1 LKYNSVTRVTGPAV
15 EPLTVAEAK
24 LHLRVDT
31 TEDDTYIGTLI
42 TAAREWVENY
52 LDRTLITTQLILRA
66 AEFPTEELLYRHGD
80 HSGLGVTGKLD
91 LPRPPMIASGT
102 ATAVVVTYTLAD
114 TTTATLSTALYRV
127 DRTSTPGNVAPIING
142 TWPSDVIEDAN
153 AVAVTYWAGYGPT
166 SASVP
171 ATIRHA
177 CLMLIGHWYEQRSAV
192 LTATISKP
200 LEFAVES
207 LLASNNWGQYR

>member
-1 LKYNSVTRVTGPAV
+1 MKYNSVTRATGPAV

-24 LHLRVDT
+24 LHLRVDIS
-31 TEDDTYIGTLI
+31 DDDAYIGTLI
-42 TAAREWVENY
+42 TAAREWVEAY

-66 AEFPTEELLYRHGD
+66 AEFPTEELE
-80 HSGLGVTGKLD
+80 
-91 LPRPPMIASGT
+91 LPRPPMVASGT
-102 ATAVVVTYTLAD
+102 ATAVVITYTLAD

-127 DRTSTPGNVAPIING
+127 DRTTTPGNVAPIING

-177 CLMLIGHWYEQRSAV
+177 MLMLIGHWYESRSTV
-192 LTATISKP
+192 LVGVTSKP

>member
-1 LKYNSVTRVTGPAV
+1 MKYNSVTRATGPAV

-24 LHLRVDT
+24 LHLRVDIS
-31 TEDDTYIGTLI
+31 DDDAYIGTLI

-66 AEFPTEELLYRHGD
+66 AEFPTEELELA
-80 HSGLGVTGKLD
+80 
-91 LPRPPMIASGT
+91 RPPMVASGT
-102 ATAVVVTYTLAD
+102 ATAVVITYTLAD

-177 CLMLIGHWYEQRSAV
+177 CLMLIGHWYDRRSAV
-192 LTATISKP
+192 LTGTISKP
-200 LEFAVES
+200 IEFAVES

>member
-1 LKYNSVTRVTGPAV
+1 MKYNSVTRATGPAV

-24 LHLRVDT
+24 LHLRVDISD
-31 TEDDTYIGTLI
+31 DDTYIGTLI

-66 AEFPTEELLYRHGD
+66 AEFPTEELELA
-80 HSGLGVTGKLD
+80 
-91 LPRPPMIASGT
+91 RPPMATAGT
-102 ATAVVVTYTLAD
+102 ATAVVITYTLAD

-127 DRTSTPGNVAPIING
+127 DRTTTPGNVAPVING

-177 CLMLIGHWYEQRSAV
+177 MLMLIGHWYDRRSAV
-192 LTATISKP
+192 LTGTISKP
-200 LEFAVES
+200 IEFAVES

>member
-1 LKYNSVTRVTGPAV
+1 MKYNSVTRATGPAV

-24 LHLRVDT
+24 LHLRVDIS
-31 TEDDTYIGTLI
+31 DDDAYIGTLI
-42 TAAREWVENY
+42 TAAREWVEAY

-66 AEFPTEELLYRHGD
+66 AEFPTEELELA
-80 HSGLGVTGKLD
+80 
-91 LPRPPMIASGT
+91 RPPMVASGT
-102 ATAVVVTYTLAD
+102 ATAVVITYTLAD

-127 DRTSTPGNVAPIING
+127 DRTTTPGNVAPIING

-177 CLMLIGHWYEQRSAV
+177 MLMLIGHWYDRRSAV
-192 LTATISKP
+192 LTGTISKP
-200 LEFAVES
+200 IEFAVES

>member
-1 LKYNSVTRVTGPAV
+1 MKYNSVTRATGPAV

-31 TEDDTYIGTLI
+31 AEDDTYIGTLI

-66 AEFPTEELLYRHGD
+66 AEFPTEELELA
-80 HSGLGVTGKLD
+80 
-91 LPRPPMIASGT
+91 RPPMVASGT
-102 ATAVVVTYTLAD
+102 ATAVVITYTLAD

-177 CLMLIGHWYEQRSAV
+177 CLMLIGHWYESRSTV
-192 LTATISKP
+192 LVGVTSKP

>member
-1 LKYNSVTRVTGPAV
+1 MKYNSVTRATGPAV

-66 AEFPTEELLYRHGD
+66 AEFPTEELELA
-80 HSGLGVTGKLD
+80 
-91 LPRPPMIASGT
+91 RPPMATAGT
-102 ATAVVVTYTLAD
+102 ATAVVITYTLAD

-177 CLMLIGHWYEQRSAV
+177 MLMLIGHWYESRSTV
-192 LTATISKP
+192 LVGVTSKP

>member
-1 LKYNSVTRVTGPAV
+1 MKYNSVTRATGPAV

-24 LHLRVDT
+24 LHLRVDIT
-31 TEDDTYIGTLI
+31 DDDAYIGTLI
-42 TAAREWVENY
+42 TAAREWVEAY

-66 AEFPTEELLYRHGD
+66 AEFPTEELELA
-80 HSGLGVTGKLD
+80 
-91 LPRPPMIASGT
+91 RPPMVASGT
-102 ATAVVVTYTLAD
+102 ATAVVITYTLAD

-177 CLMLIGHWYEQRSAV
+177 CLMLIGHWYESRSTV
-192 LTATISKP
+192 LVGVTSKP

>member
-1 LKYNSVTRVTGPAV
+1 MKYNSVTRVAGPAV

-24 LHLRVDT
+24 LHLRVDIS
-31 TEDDTYIGTLI
+31 EDDAFIGTLI

-66 AEFPTEELLYRHGD
+66 AEFPTEELELA
-80 HSGLGVTGKLD
+80 
-91 LPRPPMIASGT
+91 RPPMVASGT
-102 ATAVVVTYTLAD
+102 ATAVVITYTLAD

-177 CLMLIGHWYEQRSAV
+177 CLMLIGHWYESRSTV
-192 LTATISKP
+192 LVGVTSKP

>member
-1 LKYNSVTRVTGPAV
+1 MKYNSVTRATGPAV

-66 AEFPTEELLYRHGD
+66 AEFPTEELELA
-80 HSGLGVTGKLD
+80 
-91 LPRPPMIASGT
+91 RPPMVASGT
-102 ATAVVVTYTLAD
+102 ATAVVITYTLAD

-127 DRTSTPGNVAPIING
+127 DRTSTPGNVAPVING

-177 CLMLIGHWYEQRSAV
+177 MLMLIGHWYESRSTV
-192 LTATISKP
+192 LVGSISKP
-200 LEFAVES
+200 LDFAVES

>member
-1 LKYNSVTRVTGPAV
+1 MKYNSVTRVTGPAV

-24 LHLRVDT
+24 LHLRVDIS
-31 TEDDTYIGTLI
+31 DDDAYIGTLI

-66 AEFPTEELLYRHGD
+66 AEFPTEELELA
-80 HSGLGVTGKLD
+80 
-91 LPRPPMIASGT
+91 RPPMVASGT
-102 ATAVVVTYTLAD
+102 ATAVVITYTLAD

-153 AVAVTYWAGYGPT
+153 AVAVTYYAGYGPT

-177 CLMLIGHWYEQRSAV
+177 CLMLIGHWYESRSTV
-192 LTATISKP
+192 LVGVTSKP

>member
-1 LKYNSVTRVTGPAV
+1 MKYNSVTRATGPAV

-24 LHLRVDT
+24 LHLRVDIS
-31 TEDDTYIGTLI
+31 DDDAYIGTLI
-42 TAAREWVENY
+42 TAAREWVESY

-66 AEFPTEELLYRHGD
+66 AEFPTEELELA
-80 HSGLGVTGKLD
+80 
-91 LPRPPMIASGT
+91 RPPMVASGT
-102 ATAVVVTYTLAD
+102 ATAVVITYTLAD

-127 DRTSTPGNVAPIING
+127 DRTTTPGNVAPIING

-177 CLMLIGHWYEQRSAV
+177 MLMLIGHWYDRRSAV
-192 LTATISKP
+192 LTGTISKP

>member
-1 LKYNSVTRVTGPAV
+1 MKYNSVTRATGPAV

-24 LHLRVDT
+24 LHRRVDIS
-31 TEDDTYIGTLI
+31 DDDAYIGTLI

-66 AEFPTEELLYRHGD
+66 AEFPTEELE
-80 HSGLGVTGKLD
+80 
-91 LPRPPMIASGT
+91 LPRPPMVASGT
-102 ATAVVVTYTLAD
+102 ATAVVITYTLAD

-127 DRTSTPGNVAPIING
+127 DRTTTPGNVAPIING

-177 CLMLIGHWYEQRSAV
+177 MLMLIGHWYDRRSAV
-192 LTATISKP
+192 LTGTISKP
-200 LEFAVES
+200 IEFAVES

>member
-1 LKYNSVTRVTGPAV
+1 MKYNSVTRATGPAI

-24 LHLRVDT
+24 LHLRVDIS
-31 TEDDTYIGTLI
+31 DDDAYIGTLI

-66 AEFPTEELLYRHGD
+66 AEFPTEELELA
-80 HSGLGVTGKLD
+80 
-91 LPRPPMIASGT
+91 RPPMATAGT
-102 ATAVVVTYTLAD
+102 ATAVVITYTLAD

-127 DRTSTPGNVAPIING
+127 DRTTTPGNVAPIING

-177 CLMLIGHWYEQRSAV
+177 MLMLIGHWYESRSTV
-192 LTATISKP
+192 LVGVTSKP

>member
-1 LKYNSVTRVTGPAV
+1 MRYNSVTRATGPAV

-24 LHLRVDT
+24 LHLRVDIS
-31 TEDDTYIGTLI
+31 DDDAYIGTLI

-66 AEFPTEELLYRHGD
+66 AEFPTEELELA
-80 HSGLGVTGKLD
+80 
-91 LPRPPMIASGT
+91 RPPMVASGT
-102 ATAVVVTYTLAD
+102 ATAVVITYTLAD

-127 DRTSTPGNVAPIING
+127 DRTSTPGNVAPVING

-177 CLMLIGHWYEQRSAV
+177 MLMLIGHWYEQRSAV

>member
-1 LKYNSVTRVTGPAV
+1 MKYNSVTRATGPAV

-24 LHLRVDT
+24 LHLRVDIS
-31 TEDDTYIGTLI
+31 DDDAYIGTLI

-66 AEFPTEELLYRHGD
+66 AEFPTEELELA
-80 HSGLGVTGKLD
+80 
-91 LPRPPMIASGT
+91 RPPMATAGT
-102 ATAVVVTYTLAD
+102 ATAVVITYTLAD

-127 DRTSTPGNVAPIING
+127 DRTTTPGNVAPIING

-177 CLMLIGHWYEQRSAV
+177 MLMLIGHWYERRSAV
-192 LTATISKP
+192 LTGTISKP

>member
-1 LKYNSVTRVTGPAV
+1 MKYNSVTRATGPAV

-24 LHLRVDT
+24 LHLRVDIS
-31 TEDDTYIGTLI
+31 DDDVFIGTLI
-42 TAAREWVENY
+42 TAAREWVEAY

-66 AEFPTEELLYRHGD
+66 AEFPTEELELA
-80 HSGLGVTGKLD
+80 
-91 LPRPPMIASGT
+91 RPPMVASGT

-127 DRTSTPGNVAPIING
+127 DRTSTPGNVAPVING

-177 CLMLIGHWYEQRSAV
+177 CLMLIGHWYESRSTV
-192 LTATISKP
+192 LVGVTSKP

>member
-1 LKYNSVTRVTGPAV
+1 MKYNSVTRATGPAV

-24 LHLRVDT
+24 LHLRVDIS
-31 TEDDTYIGTLI
+31 DDDAYIGTLI

-66 AEFPTEELLYRHGD
+66 AEFPTQELELA
-80 HSGLGVTGKLD
+80 
-91 LPRPPMIASGT
+91 RPPMATAGT
-102 ATAVVVTYTLAD
+102 ATAVVITYTLAD

-127 DRTSTPGNVAPIING
+127 DRTTTPGNVAPIING

-177 CLMLIGHWYEQRSAV
+177 MLMLIGHWYEQRSAV

>member
-1 LKYNSVTRVTGPAV
+1 MKYNSVTRATGPAV

-24 LHLRVDT
+24 LHLRVDIS
-31 TEDDTYIGTLI
+31 DDDAYIGTLI
-42 TAAREWVENY
+42 TAAREWVESY

-66 AEFPTEELLYRHGD
+66 AEFPTEELELA
-80 HSGLGVTGKLD
+80 
-91 LPRPPMIASGT
+91 RPPMATAGT
-102 ATAVVVTYTLAD
+102 ATAVVITYTLAD

-127 DRTSTPGNVAPIING
+127 DRTTTPGNVAPIING

-177 CLMLIGHWYEQRSAV
+177 MLMLIGHWYEQRSAV

>member
-1 LKYNSVTRVTGPAV
+1 MKYNSVTRATGPAV
-15 EPLTVAEAK
+15 EPLTVAEAT
-24 LHLRVDT
+24 LHLRVDIS
-31 TEDDTYIGTLI
+31 DDDAYIGTLI
-42 TAAREWVENY
+42 TASREWVENY

-66 AEFPTEELLYRHGD
+66 AEFPTEELELA
-80 HSGLGVTGKLD
+80 
-91 LPRPPMIASGT
+91 RPPMATAGT
-102 ATAVVVTYTLAD
+102 ATAVVITYTLAD

-177 CLMLIGHWYEQRSAV
+177 MLMLIGHWYDRRSAV
-192 LTATISKP
+192 LTGTISKAI
-200 LEFAVES
+200 EFAVES

>member
-1 LKYNSVTRVTGPAV
+1 MKYNSVTRATGPAV

-66 AEFPTEELLYRHGD
+66 AEFPTEELELA
-80 HSGLGVTGKLD
+80 
-91 LPRPPMIASGT
+91 RPPMVASGT
-102 ATAVVVTYTLAD
+102 ATAVVITYTLAD

-177 CLMLIGHWYEQRSAV
+177 CLMLIGHWYERRSAV
-192 LTATISKP
+192 LTGTISKP

>member
-1 LKYNSVTRVTGPAV
+1 MKYNSVTRATGPAV

-24 LHLRVDT
+24 LHLRVDIS
-31 TEDDTYIGTLI
+31 DDDAYIGTLI

-66 AEFPTEELLYRHGD
+66 AEFPTEELELA
-80 HSGLGVTGKLD
+80 
-91 LPRPPMIASGT
+91 RPPMATAGT
-102 ATAVVVTYTLAD
+102 ATAVVITYTLAD

-127 DRTSTPGNVAPIING
+127 DRTTTPGNVAPIING

-177 CLMLIGHWYEQRSAV
+177 MLMLIGHWYDRRSAV
-192 LTATISKP
+192 LTGTISKP
-200 LEFAVES
+200 IEFAVES

>member
-1 LKYNSVTRVTGPAV
+1 MKYNSVTRATGPAV

-24 LHLRVDT
+24 LHLRVDIS
-31 TEDDTYIGTLI
+31 DDDAYIGTLI

-66 AEFPTEELLYRHGD
+66 AEFPTEELE
-80 HSGLGVTGKLD
+80 
-91 LPRPPMIASGT
+91 LPRPPMVASGT
-102 ATAVVVTYTLAD
+102 ATAVVITYTLAD

-127 DRTSTPGNVAPIING
+127 DRTTTPGNVAPIING

-177 CLMLIGHWYEQRSAV
+177 MLMLIGHWYEQRSAV

>member
-1 LKYNSVTRVTGPAV
+1 MKYNSVTRATGPAV

-24 LHLRVDT
+24 LHLRVDIS
-31 TEDDTYIGTLI
+31 DDDAYIGTLI

-66 AEFPTEELLYRHGD
+66 AEFPTEELE
-80 HSGLGVTGKLD
+80 
-91 LPRPPMIASGT
+91 LPRPPMVASGT
-102 ATAVVVTYTLAD
+102 ATAVVITYTLAD

-127 DRTSTPGNVAPIING
+127 DRTSTPGNVAPVING

-177 CLMLIGHWYEQRSAV
+177 CLMLIGHWYESRSTV
-192 LTATISKP
+192 LVGVTSKP

>member
-1 LKYNSVTRVTGPAV
+1 MKYNSVTRATGPAV

-66 AEFPTEELLYRHGD
+66 AEFPTEELELA
-80 HSGLGVTGKLD
+80 
-91 LPRPPMIASGT
+91 RPPMVASGT
-102 ATAVVVTYTLAD
+102 ATAVVITYTLAD

-177 CLMLIGHWYEQRSAV
+177 MLMLIGHWYDRRSAV
-192 LTATISKP
+192 LTGTISKP
-200 LEFAVES
+200 IEFAVES

>member
-1 LKYNSVTRVTGPAV
+1 MKYNSVTRATGPAV

-24 LHLRVDT
+24 LHLRVDIS
-31 TEDDTYIGTLI
+31 DDDAYIGTLI

-66 AEFPTEELLYRHGD
+66 AEFPTEELE
-80 HSGLGVTGKLD
+80 
-91 LPRPPMIASGT
+91 LPRPPMVASGT
-102 ATAVVVTYTLAD
+102 ATAVVITYTLAD

-127 DRTSTPGNVAPIING
+127 DRTTTPGNVAPIING

-177 CLMLIGHWYEQRSAV
+177 MLMLIGHWYESRSTV
-192 LTATISKP
+192 LVGVTSKP

>member
-1 LKYNSVTRVTGPAV
+1 MKYNSVTRATGPAV

-24 LHLRVDT
+24 LHLRVDIS
-31 TEDDTYIGTLI
+31 DDDAYIGTLI

-66 AEFPTEELLYRHGD
+66 AEFPTEELE
-80 HSGLGVTGKLD
+80 

-102 ATAVVVTYTLAD
+102 ATAVVITYTLAD

-177 CLMLIGHWYEQRSAV
+177 MLMLIGHWYDRRSAV
-192 LTATISKP
+192 LTGTISKP

>member
-1 LKYNSVTRVTGPAV
+1 MKYNSVTRVAGPAV

-24 LHLRVDT
+24 LHLRVDIS
-31 TEDDTYIGTLI
+31 DDDAYIGTLI

-66 AEFPTEELLYRHGD
+66 AEFPTEELELA
-80 HSGLGVTGKLD
+80 
-91 LPRPPMIASGT
+91 RPPMVASGT
-102 ATAVVVTYTLAD
+102 ATAVVITYTLAD

-153 AVAVTYWAGYGPT
+153 AVAVTYYAGYGPT

-177 CLMLIGHWYEQRSAV
+177 CLMLVGHWYDRRSAV
-192 LTATISKP
+192 LTGTISKP
-200 LEFAVES
+200 IEFAVES

>member
-1 LKYNSVTRVTGPAV
+1 MKYNSVTRATGPAV

-66 AEFPTEELLYRHGD
+66 AEFPTEELE
-80 HSGLGVTGKLD
+80 
-91 LPRPPMIASGT
+91 LPRPPMVASGT
-102 ATAVVVTYTLAD
+102 ATAVVITYTLAD

-127 DRTSTPGNVAPIING
+127 DRTTTPGNVAPIING

-177 CLMLIGHWYEQRSAV
+177 CLMLIGHWYERRSAV
-192 LTATISKP
+192 LTGTISKAI
-200 LEFAVES
+200 EFAVES

>member
-1 LKYNSVTRVTGPAV
+1 MKYNSVTRATGPAV

-24 LHLRVDT
+24 LHLRVDIS
-31 TEDDTYIGTLI
+31 DDDAYIGTLI

-66 AEFPTEELLYRHGD
+66 AEFPTEELE
-80 HSGLGVTGKLD
+80 
-91 LPRPPMIASGT
+91 LPRPPMVASGT
-102 ATAVVVTYTLAD
+102 ATAVVITYTLAD

-127 DRTSTPGNVAPIING
+127 DRTTTPGNVAPIING

-177 CLMLIGHWYEQRSAV
+177 CLMLIGHWYERRSAV
-192 LTATISKP
+192 LTGTISKAI
-200 LEFAVES
+200 EFAVES

>member
-1 LKYNSVTRVTGPAV
+1 MKYNSVTRATGPAV

-66 AEFPTEELLYRHGD
+66 AEFPTEELELA
-80 HSGLGVTGKLD
+80 
-91 LPRPPMIASGT
+91 RPPMATAGT
-102 ATAVVVTYTLAD
+102 ATAVVITYTLAD

-177 CLMLIGHWYEQRSAV
+177 CLMLIGHWYESRSTV
-192 LTATISKP
+192 LVGVTSKP

>member
-1 LKYNSVTRVTGPAV
+1 MRYNSVTRATGPAV

-24 LHLRVDT
+24 LHLRVDIS
-31 TEDDTYIGTLI
+31 DDDVFIGTLI
-42 TAAREWVENY
+42 TAAREWVEAY

-66 AEFPTEELLYRHGD
+66 AEFPTEELELA
-80 HSGLGVTGKLD
+80 
-91 LPRPPMIASGT
+91 RPPMVASGT
-102 ATAVVVTYTLAD
+102 ATAVVITYTLAD

-127 DRTSTPGNVAPIING
+127 DRTSTPGNVAPVING

-177 CLMLIGHWYEQRSAV
+177 MLMLIGHWYDRRSAV
-192 LTATISKP
+192 LTGTISKP

>member
-1 LKYNSVTRVTGPAV
+1 MKYNSVTRATGPAV

-24 LHLRVDT
+24 LHLRVDIS
-31 TEDDTYIGTLI
+31 DDDAYIGTLI

-66 AEFPTEELLYRHGD
+66 AEFPTEELELA
-80 HSGLGVTGKLD
+80 
-91 LPRPPMIASGT
+91 RPPMATAGT
-102 ATAVVVTYTLAD
+102 ATAVVITYTLAD

-127 DRTSTPGNVAPIING
+127 DRTTTPGNVAPVING

-177 CLMLIGHWYEQRSAV
+177 MLMLIGHWYESRSTV
-192 LTATISKP
+192 LVGVTSKP

>member
-1 LKYNSVTRVTGPAV
+1 MRYNSVTRATGPAV

-66 AEFPTEELLYRHGD
+66 AEFPTEELELA
-80 HSGLGVTGKLD
+80 
-91 LPRPPMIASGT
+91 RPPMATAGT
-102 ATAVVVTYTLAD
+102 ATAVVITYTLAD

-127 DRTSTPGNVAPIING
+127 DRTTTPGNVAPVING

-177 CLMLIGHWYEQRSAV
+177 MLMLIGHWYESRSTV
-192 LTATISKP
+192 LVGVTSKP

>member
-1 LKYNSVTRVTGPAV
+1 MKYNSVTRATGPAV

-24 LHLRVDT
+24 LHLRVDIS
-31 TEDDTYIGTLI
+31 DDDAYIGTLI

-66 AEFPTEELLYRHGD
+66 AEFPTEELELA
-80 HSGLGVTGKLD
+80 
-91 LPRPPMIASGT
+91 RPPMATAGT
-102 ATAVVVTYTLAD
+102 ATAVVITYTLAD

-127 DRTSTPGNVAPIING
+127 DRTSAPGNVAPVING

-177 CLMLIGHWYEQRSAV
+177 CLMLIGHWYDRRSAV
-192 LTATISKP
+192 LTGTISKP

>member
-1 LKYNSVTRVTGPAV
+1 MKYNSVTRATGPAV

-66 AEFPTEELLYRHGD
+66 AEFPTEELELA
-80 HSGLGVTGKLD
+80 
-91 LPRPPMIASGT
+91 RPPMVASGT
-102 ATAVVVTYTLAD
+102 ATAVVITYTLAD

-127 DRTSTPGNVAPIING
+127 DRTTTPGNVAPVING

-177 CLMLIGHWYEQRSAV
+177 MLMLIGHWYESRSTV
-192 LTATISKP
+192 LVGVTSKP

>member
-1 LKYNSVTRVTGPAV
+1 MKYNSVTRTTGPAV

-24 LHLRVDT
+24 LHLRVDIT
-31 TEDDTYIGTLI
+31 DDDVFIGTLI

-66 AEFPTEELLYRHGD
+66 AEFPTEELELA
-80 HSGLGVTGKLD
+80 
-91 LPRPPMIASGT
+91 RPPMATAGT
-102 ATAVVVTYTLAD
+102 ATAVVITYTLAD
-114 TTTATLSTALYRV
+114 TTTATLSTGLYRV

-177 CLMLIGHWYEQRSAV
+177 MLMLIGHWYDRRSAV
-192 LTATISKP
+192 LTGTISKP
-200 LEFAVES
+200 IEFAVES

>member
-1 LKYNSVTRVTGPAV
+1 MKYNSVTRATGPAV

-24 LHLRVDT
+24 LHLRVDIS
-31 TEDDTYIGTLI
+31 DDDAYIGTLI
-42 TAAREWVENY
+42 TAAREWVEAY

-66 AEFPTEELLYRHGD
+66 AEFPTEELELA
-80 HSGLGVTGKLD
+80 
-91 LPRPPMIASGT
+91 RPPMATAGT
-102 ATAVVVTYTLAD
+102 TTAVVITYTLAD

-127 DRTSTPGNVAPIING
+127 DRTTTPGNVAPIING

-177 CLMLIGHWYEQRSAV
+177 MLMLIGHWYEQRSAV

>member
-1 LKYNSVTRVTGPAV
+1 MKYNSVTRATGPAV

-24 LHLRVDT
+24 LHLRVDIS
-31 TEDDTYIGTLI
+31 DDDVFIGTLI
-42 TAAREWVENY
+42 TAAREWVEAY

-66 AEFPTEELLYRHGD
+66 AEFPTEELELA
-80 HSGLGVTGKLD
+80 
-91 LPRPPMIASGT
+91 RPPMVASGT
-102 ATAVVVTYTLAD
+102 ATAVVITYTLAD

-127 DRTSTPGNVAPIING
+127 DRTTTPGNVAPIING

-177 CLMLIGHWYEQRSAV
+177 CLMLIGHWYDRRSAV
-192 LTATISKP
+192 LTGTISKP
-200 LEFAVES
+200 IEFAVES

>member
-1 LKYNSVTRVTGPAV
+1 MKYNSVTRATGPAV

-24 LHLRVDT
+24 LHLRVDIS
-31 TEDDTYIGTLI
+31 DDDAYIGTLI

-66 AEFPTEELLYRHGD
+66 AEFPTEELE
-80 HSGLGVTGKLD
+80 
-91 LPRPPMIASGT
+91 LPRPPMATAGT
-102 ATAVVVTYTLAD
+102 ATAVVITYTLAD

>member
-1 LKYNSVTRVTGPAV
+1 MKYNSVTRATGPAV

-66 AEFPTEELLYRHGD
+66 AEFPTEELE
-80 HSGLGVTGKLD
+80 
-91 LPRPPMIASGT
+91 LPRPPMVASGT
-102 ATAVVVTYTLAD
+102 ATAVVITYTLAD

-177 CLMLIGHWYEQRSAV
+177 MLMLIGHWYDRRSAV
-192 LTATISKP
+192 LTGTISKAI
-200 LEFAVES
+200 EFAVES